1 MNAQD
6 RLRFVGREEC
16 IDSLYARE
24 IVQPAIHRGLID
36 EPQRT
41 QVPTRLRSEH
51 LERER
56 STVAPSPMREVGLF
70 I

>member
-6 RLRFVGREEC
+6 IVRFVGREEC

-24 IVQPAIHRGLID
+24 IVQPGVHRAPID
-36 EPQRT
+36 QRDNPRA
-41 QVPTRLRSEH
+41 QIRLRSEH
-51 LERER
+51 LERDR
-56 STVAPSPMREVGLF
+56 SLIAPSLVREVALF